1 MKKVLCLFL
10 SLLMIIS
17 VFSVTSAAVD
27 VVAFK
32 EVVCTFDGIE
42 LSWASVKDA
51 ANYILYRADGED
63 GAGIVIATTTG
74 TEYFDDDVEIGEIY
88 TYKIV
93 VQGKDGSYTD
103 IDFADFKGLRLEARE
118 KLNKVRPVNVGQA
131 SRIPGVSPS
140 DISALLLELK
150 ARGI

>member
-1 MKKVLCLFL
+1 M
-10 SLLMIIS
+10 
-17 VFSVTSAAVD
+17 
-27 VVAFK
+27 
-32 EVVCTFDGIE
+32 GIG
-42 LSWASVKDA
+42 SF
-51 ANYILYRADGED
+51 LYRVCETNISNFPAGKYIDFAEGENID
-63 GAGIVIATTTG
+63 NFVK
-74 TEYFDDDVEIGEIY
+74 EKVEIEIKY
-88 TYKIV
+88 AGYIKRQEQQINQIKKLENTVIPE
-93 VQGKDGSYTD
+93 D